1 MPPPPAVSSRE
12 LRGGEGR
19 RKPSGKLPPGQTD
32 GGLEGSRMKASE
44 QTARPGVE
52 EGAPLSEG
60 PSGVRMTQSKAA
72 GRQGLDWAGLRW
84 QV

>member
-1 MPPPPAVSSRE
+1 
-12 LRGGEGR
+12 
-19 RKPSGKLPPGQTD
+19 
-32 GGLEGSRMKASE
+32 MKASE